1 MKRVA
6 GAVNGLRPCFK
17 ITLPSSGAHAVWR
30 LWGGI
35 ASGTAMRPS
44 PSRRSDVS
52 PFIVMD
58 VMSEAAAIERAGG
71 DITHME
77 VGQPGHPAPRAAL
90 DSVAAALRSGRVPYT
105 EALGIRPLRERIA
118 HHYRENHAVEID
130 PERVVITTG
139 SSGGF
144 TLAFLSMFEH
154 GANVAISRPGY
165 PAYRNILKAL
175 GLTPVEIA
183 TTAATRFAL
192 APESVASA
200 HAGTLLSGVLAMSP
214 ANPTGVVMTPE
225 ALRDLAH
232 WCRDNGLWFISDEIY
247 HGLTYGDARAETAL
261 RFNDDAVIINSFS
274 KYFCMTGWRVG
285 WMVVPERLVRPIER
299 LQQNMSISVPYLS
312 QIAALAAF
320 DGQDEMNEVRGQY
333 ARNRDILI
341 AGLPAI
347 GLGQFMPIDGAFYVY
362 IDVSALTN
370 DSMDFCKRAIRE
382 AGVAI
387 TPGLDFDPEEGKRFI
402 RLSFAGTEQD
412 MHDAVRKLGAWLN
425 GRSTEG
431 GSGRGPVRL

>member
-1 MKRVA
+1 
-6 GAVNGLRPCFK
+6 
-17 ITLPSSGAHAVWR
+17 
-30 LWGGI
+30 
-35 ASGTAMRPS
+35 MRPA
-44 PSRRSDVS
+44 PSNRSDVS

-58 VMSEAAAIERAGG
+58 VMSEAAAIERDGG
-71 DITHME
+71 VITHME
-77 VGQPGHPAPRAAL
+77 VGQPGHPAPEAARKAAIAAL
-90 DSVAAALRSGRVPYT
+90 EAGRVPYT

-118 HHYRENHAVEID
+118 EHYRETHDVDVN
-130 PERVVITTG
+130 PGRVIVTTG

-154 GANVAISRPGY
+154 GDRVAISRPGY

-175 GLTPVEIA
+175 GLTSVEIA

-192 APESVASA
+192 APATVAEA
-200 HAGTLLSGVLAMSP
+200 HAATPLSGVLAMSP
-214 ANPTGVVMTPE
+214 ANPTGVVMTPD

-247 HGLTYGDARAETAL
+247 HGLTYGQAKAETAL
-261 RFNDDAVIINSFS
+261 RFSDDAVIINSFS

-299 LQQNMSISVPYLS
+299 LQQNFSISVPYLS

-320 DGQDEMNEVRGQY
+320 DGQQEMEGVRRQY
-333 ARNRDILI
+333 ARNRDILMD
-341 AGLPAI
+341 GLPKI
-347 GLGQFMPIDGAFYVY
+347 GLGRFLPIDGAFYVY
-362 IDVSALTN
+362 VDVSALTN
-370 DSMDFCKRAIRE
+370 NSMDFCKRAIRE

-387 TPGLDFDPEEGKRFI
+387 TPGLDFDPEEGKRFV

-412 MHDAVRKLGAWLN
+412 MHDAVGKLGAWL
-425 GRSTEG
+425 GA
-431 GSGRGPVRL
+431 